1 VSTPTT
7 IRRRQPIQQIGQ
19 NFMKISLSDLAGLN
33 RMEENEKSADDIH
46 AIMLR
51 RNIGVSD
58 HHYASNRSLNKI
70 NKQKDNTKKTEAK
83 HVRTYSASAAFCS
96 PVVNVRSDRVDITT
110 VDEQAVVDEDTFPPS
125 PTRRQAPPPPTT
137 VTHLKINQHR
147 KPPIVAPKPT
157 KLGKSYSSASII
169 VNHGNASLESQQHKR
184 AVSLKEKATDE
195 NRTQSLPTTPNK
207 VIFMPKQDMFYT
219 PTQQKRGGGG
229 AATEAKKRSS
239 VHRSNQNLE
248 EIGARHMHQQKSVS
262 IRSLPEASD
271 ERGSYSVPSEE
282 RPNPRVNS
290 TTYTTRFDG
299 TKTWDVSLTQHQ
311 PLINQKSTMV

>member
-1 VSTPTT
+1 MFMSTPTT
-7 IRRRQPIQQIGQ
+7 LRRRQPMQQIGQ

-33 RMEENEKSADDIH
+33 RIEEDEKSVDDIH
-46 AIMLR
+46 EIMLR

-70 NKQKDNTKKTEAK
+70 NKQKDNSKKSAAN
-83 HVRTYSASAAFCS
+83 HVRTFSASAAFCS
-96 PVVNVRSDRVDITT
+96 PIVNVRSDRVDITT
-110 VDEQAVVDEDTFPPS
+110 VDECVANDDTFPPS
-125 PTRRQAPPPPTT
+125 PTRRQAPPPPT
-137 VTHLKINQHR
+137 VTHLKINQQGR
-147 KPPIVAPKPT
+147 TPPAVAPKPT

-184 AVSLKEKATDE
+184 AVSLKEKVDE

-219 PTQQKRGGGG
+219 PTQQKRAGGGVS
-229 AATEAKKRSS
+229 ESKKRSS

-248 EIGARHMHQQKSVS
+248 EIGARHMHQQKSIS
-262 IRSLPEASD
+262 IRSLPEAAGESA
-271 ERGSYSVPSEE
+271 SLSVPSEE
-282 RPNPRVNS
+282 RPYQRVNS